1 VLTGEI
7 DVLTGEIDVLT
18 GEIVMELP
26 LPCAGVA
33 RLAPPLR
40 GTDEAHSPVSTS
52 HRYSTL
58 IEETLK
64 YGGIDGDELK
74 KPGNTV
80 ISTVIST
87 LMSTVISVDFCIVK

>member
-1 VLTGEI
+1 
-7 DVLTGEIDVLT
+7 VLTGEIDVLT

-26 LPCAGVA
+26 LPFAGVA
-33 RLAPPLR
+33 PTLR